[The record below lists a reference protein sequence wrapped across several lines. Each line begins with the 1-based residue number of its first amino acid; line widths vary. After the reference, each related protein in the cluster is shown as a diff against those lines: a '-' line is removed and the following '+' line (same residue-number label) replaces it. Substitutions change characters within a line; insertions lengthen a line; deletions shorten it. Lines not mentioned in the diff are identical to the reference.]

1 VDVPVRAL
9 GAPATEWL
17 GFMGSVVVRDEV
29 DAGIVGDGSFD
40 LVEEP
45 PVRARH
51 VQPHDVAD
59 LLDKQRLAREREG
72 LTPARLQSEAG

>member
-1 VDVPVRAL
+1 
-9 GAPATEWL
+9 
-17 GFMGSVVVRDEV
+17 V
-29 DAGIVGDGSFD
+29 DAGIVGDGSLD
-40 LVEEP
+40 LVEER

-72 LTPARLQSEAG
+72 LAPARLQSEAG